1 MSPQMPE
8 YPMLRHYLEL
18 VTELP
23 WNKSSEEKIDIQRAR
38 RDLDADHYALDSVK
52 RRVLEFLAVRKLNPQ
67 LTGPI
72 LCFAGPP
79 GVGKTSIAKSIARTL
94 GREFHRISL
103 GGVADQSDIRGHRRT
118 YIGSMPGRLIQG
130 LKTVGVSNPVFLL
143 DEIDKMSSGVHGD
156 PSAAML
162 EVLDPEQNCNF
173 VDHYL
178 NVPFD
183 LSQIIFIATANSL
196 KGIARPLR
204 DRMEIIQIP
213 GYTFEDKLPIGKIH
227 LLPKQIKMHGLDSD
241 ILQVT
246 DEAMKFII
254 SNYTLE
260 AGVRELERKFGVIC
274 RAVAVRVAE
283 KEKETTGS
291 TESNCVTNMRMQ
303 DEDREK
309 ATISSQ
315 PPMMPIVLDEAAIED
330 ILGHPIYERTLNTG
344 LPGQI
349 GMAVGLAWTSVGGEV
364 LIVEAT
370 KMIGDG
376 ELVLT
381 GQLGDVMKESA
392 TLALSWIRSNSKKLR
407 IDSDARSSLMNN
419 VDVHIHFPE
428 GAISKDGPSAGVTIT
443 TALVSLFTE
452 KPTVKDLAMTGEIT
466 LRGLVLPVGGI
477 KEKVIAAFRS
487 GIRKVLIPSQNKKDL
502 RDLPLHVKEGLDII
516 LVKNI
521 DEVIEHSFE
530 DTFDE
535 LSIDTLS
542 KL

>member
-1 MSPQMPE
+1 LE
-8 YPMLRHYLEL
+8 Y
-18 VTELP
+18 
-23 WNKSSEEKIDIQRAR
+23 
-38 RDLDADHYALDSVK
+38 
-52 RRVLEFLAVRKLNPQ
+52 LAVRQ
-67 LTGPI
+67 LKNSLRGPI
-72 LCFAGPP
+72 LCFVGPP
-79 GVGKTSIAKSIARTL
+79 GVGKTSIGKSIANTL
-94 GREFHRISL
+94 GRKFHRISL
-103 GGVADQSDIRGHRRT
+103 GGVSDQSDIRGHRRT

-241 ILQVT
+241 VLQVT

-260 AGVRELERKFGVIC
+260 AGVRELERKFGAIC